1 MDTKKAQ
8 FRVGHLTGY
17 PSDSNAVLIWHCK
30 DGDNIW
36 NDKGIMLIF
45 AAK

>member
-17 PSDSNAVLIWHCK
+17 PSDSNAV
-30 DGDNIW
+30 
-36 NDKGIMLIF
+36 
-45 AAK
+45 